1 LVTLLGGSVS
11 GEKGGVMPGVTRLS
25 TKIPLERVGVV
36 IGNRAAVLD
45 MLRRR
50 LGVSVSVDSSS
61 GNVTIE
67 PLSQGTPV
75 ANLLKAKEFIEAIG
89 YGFSPE
95 RAERVLDEDQVLV
108 VIDLKG
114 IVGDSESNLRRIKG
128 RIIGEE
134 GRARRNIEEI
144 TNTYI
149 SVAETAVAIIGSYEE
164 AEVARQAIEMLIEGK
179 QHSTVYKHAER
190 MMSRLGR
197 RPKIW

>member
-1 LVTLLGGSVS
+1 MSS
-11 GEKGGVMPGVTRLS
+11 EKGGVMPGVTRLS

-36 IGNRAAVLD
+36 IGNKAAVLD

-50 LGVSVSVDSSS
+50 LGVSVSVDSAS

-67 PLSQGTPV
+67 PLSQETPV

-114 IVGDSESNLRRIKG
+114 IVGDSESSLKRIKG

-179 QHSTVYKHAER
+179 QHSTVYKYAER
-190 MMSRLGR
+190 MMSRMGR